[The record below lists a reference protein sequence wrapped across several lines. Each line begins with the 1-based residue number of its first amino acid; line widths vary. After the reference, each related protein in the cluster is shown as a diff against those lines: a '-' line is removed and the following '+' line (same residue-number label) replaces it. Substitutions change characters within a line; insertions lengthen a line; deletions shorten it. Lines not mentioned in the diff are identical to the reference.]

1 MLARKRATA
10 IWTWLQYIL
19 PNTGSGLTTGRP
31 AVEGI
36 ALAMFRNLAKY
47 FRRRARDISRFCFAQ
62 HGATAVEFAIIAPA
76 FFAMLIAILETAL
89 FLFAQQNLQTAVM
102 QAGRLFMTGSAQN
115 SAMTQSQFLNTVCPT
130 VQALFNCNNLMVNVQ
145 SYEDFASANAS
156 APTLTYNGQGQ
167 VTNNW
172 SYSPGAPGQVMVV
185 QLIYQWPV
193 ISGPLGFSLS
203 NLPGSAIEMMG
214 VTAFRVEPY

>member
-1 MLARKRATA
+1 
-10 IWTWLQYIL
+10 
-19 PNTGSGLTTGRP
+19 
-31 AVEGI
+31 
-36 ALAMFRNLAKY
+36 
-47 FRRRARDISRFCFAQ
+47 
-62 HGATAVEFAIIAPA
+62 
-76 FFAMLIAILETAL
+76 MLIAILETTL

-130 VQALFNCNNLMVNVQ
+130 VQALFNCNNLMINVQ
-145 SYEDFASANAS
+145 SYQDFASANAS
-156 APTLTYNGQGQ
+156 APTLTYNGQAQ

>member
-1 MLARKRATA
+1 
-10 IWTWLQYIL
+10 
-19 PNTGSGLTTGRP
+19 
-31 AVEGI
+31 
-36 ALAMFRNLAKY
+36 
-47 FRRRARDISRFCFAQ
+47 
-62 HGATAVEFAIIAPA
+62 
-76 FFAMLIAILETAL
+76 
-89 FLFAQQNLQTAVM
+89 
-102 QAGRLFMTGSAQN
+102 MTGSAQN

-130 VQALFNCNNLMVNVQ
+130 VQALFNCNNLMINVQ
-145 SYEDFASANAS
+145 SYEDFVSANAS

>member
-1 MLARKRATA
+1 
-10 IWTWLQYIL
+10 
-19 PNTGSGLTTGRP
+19 
-31 AVEGI
+31 
-36 ALAMFRNLAKY
+36 MFRNLAKY

-76 FFAMLIAILETAL
+76 FFAMLIAILETTL

-102 QAGRLFMTGSAQN
+102 QAGRLFMTGNAQN

-130 VQALFNCNNLMVNVQ
+130 VQALFNCNNLMINVQ
-145 SYEDFASANAS
+145 SYEDFVSANAS

-193 ISGPLGFSLS
+193 VSGPLGFSLS
-203 NLPGSAIEMMG
+203 NLPGSTIEMMG

>member
-1 MLARKRATA
+1 
-10 IWTWLQYIL
+10 
-19 PNTGSGLTTGRP
+19 
-31 AVEGI
+31 
-36 ALAMFRNLAKY
+36 
-47 FRRRARDISRFCFAQ
+47 
-62 HGATAVEFAIIAPA
+62 
-76 FFAMLIAILETAL
+76 MLIAILETTL

-102 QAGRLFMTGSAQN
+102 QAARLFMTGSAQN

-145 SYEDFASANAS
+145 SYENFASANAS